1 MGKLVLSRKKS
12 QRILV
17 GDRITIEVL
26 QIKGG
31 TVRIGI
37 EAPQGVKVIR
47 EELINLPDDGNGAKD
62 SV

>member
-17 GDRITIEVL
+17 GDKIAIEVL

-37 EAPQGVKVIR
+37 EAPQGIKVIR
-47 EELINLPDDGNGAKD
+47 EELINLPESGEDATKD
-62 SV
+62 

>member
-17 GDRITIEVL
+17 GDKIAIEVL

-37 EAPQGVKVIR
+37 EAPQGIKVIR
-47 EELINLPDDGNGAKD
+47 EELINLPPAGEDATKD
-62 SV
+62 

>member
-17 GDRITIEVL
+17 GDRIAIEVL

-37 EAPQGVKVIR
+37 EAPQGIKVIR
-47 EELINLPDDGNGAKD
+47 EELINLPEIGEDATKD
-62 SV
+62 